1 MVILVIGS
9 KSQMRDSIPDD
20 KRSQYSVQC
29 YPLFSL
35 LQALGWPTILPR
47 VDLLSLDIE
56 GAELAVLQ
64 TLPWHRL
71 DIELVLLEVSARHI
85 DALSP
90 PLLHLESTRIL
101 YQF

>member
-1 MVILVIGS
+1 
-9 KSQMRDSIPDD
+9 MRDSIPDD

-71 DIELVLLEVSARHI
+71 DIELVLLEVSA
-85 DALSP
+85 
-90 PLLHLESTRIL
+90 
-101 YQF
+101 